1 MEHRRDWPNKLPV
14 FPTPAHR
21 EGVEGRPR
29 SHLLVLGTWRIS
41 LHTRPE
47 LAPQLDGLQ
56 NQPLVYPKLFPSVGT
71 LTATQICNV
80 RRTARMKPLIL
91 VSNFS
96 HQDSRQQ
103 FNGNLPLLCCRPGSL
118 DSVQLTFLLHPHC
131 AWQRTPQ
138 EFPDLWGTCNR
149 ELESHQQPPLS
160 FLDPVRSHITMDNLP
175 FRTQK

>member
-1 MEHRRDWPNKLPV
+1 MEHRRDWSNKLPV

-71 LTATQICNV
+71 LTATQKCMS
-80 RRTARMKPLIL
+80 AE
-91 VSNFS
+91 
-96 HQDSRQQ
+96 
-103 FNGNLPLLCCRPGSL
+103 LP
-118 DSVQLTFLLHPHC
+118 
-131 AWQRTPQ
+131 
-138 EFPDLWGTCNR
+138 E
-149 ELESHQQPPLS
+149 
-160 FLDPVRSHITMDNLP
+160 
-175 FRTQK
+175 